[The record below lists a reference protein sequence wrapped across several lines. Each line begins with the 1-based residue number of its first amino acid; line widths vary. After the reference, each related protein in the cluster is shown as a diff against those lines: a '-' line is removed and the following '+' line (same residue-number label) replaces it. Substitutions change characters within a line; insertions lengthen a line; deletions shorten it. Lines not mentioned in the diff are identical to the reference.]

1 MKDSASSDFMSMRE
15 RASSMRPA
23 KKKRNKERNV
33 QVVVLMS
40 LVVTVEKC
48 AAFTARSLTKVEC
61 GTVRVGLKFHGSV
74 DIERSIDFALS

>member
-1 MKDSASSDFMSMRE
+1 
-15 RASSMRPA
+15 
-23 KKKRNKERNV
+23 
-33 QVVVLMS
+33 MS

-74 DIERSIDFALS
+74 DIERSLDFALS